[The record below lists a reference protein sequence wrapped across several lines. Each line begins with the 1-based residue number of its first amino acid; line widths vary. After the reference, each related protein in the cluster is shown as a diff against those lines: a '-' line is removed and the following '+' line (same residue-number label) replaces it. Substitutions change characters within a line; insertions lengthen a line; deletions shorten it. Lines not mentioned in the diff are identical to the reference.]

1 MIAGSDRLWL
11 SFGRGLLAAV
21 NPCGF
26 VLLPTYLMYFL
37 GVSGRPGTQRATVRR
52 ALLVSAALSAGFMT
66 VFVIVGGISR
76 LFTNWLNQNAKY
88 VGLLIGLALVI
99 LGIAMLFGY
108 RLPFSTPKLETGKR
122 DQTIASMY
130 VFGLAYAIASIGCT
144 IGPFSATVLGTIDTD
159 GFVQGIVA
167 IVLYGVAMSLLI
179 TTLTVTLALAQG
191 GLLKSLR
198 SGMKYVETA
207 SAIVMIL
214 SGLYLSWYWFN
225 DIRNKYDD
233 DLTGRVL
240 NWQERIAQYIDD
252 NRLVLAIAFAIIVGI
267 ALTYTFV
274 SQRREVKQ
282 NS

>member
-11 SFGRGLLAAV
+11 SFGSGLLAAV

-159 GFVQGIVA
+159 GFVQGIFA

-225 DIRNKYDD
+225 DIRDKYDD
-233 DLTGRVL
+233 NLTGRVL

>member
-11 SFGRGLLAAV
+11 SFGSGLLAAV

-207 SAIVMIL
+207 SAIVMIV

-225 DIRNKYDD
+225 DIRDKYDD
-233 DLTGRVL
+233 NLTGRVL

>member
-1 MIAGSDRLWL
+1 MIASSDRLWL
-11 SFGRGLLAAV
+11 SFGSGLLAAV

-52 ALLVSAALSAGFMT
+52 ALLVSAALSTGFMT

-198 SGMKYVETA
+198 TGMKYVETA

-225 DIRNKYDD
+225 DIRDKYDD

-240 NWQERIAQYIDD
+240 NWQERIAQYIDN
-252 NRLVLAIAFAIIVGI
+252 NRLVLAIVFAIIVGV

>member
-1 MIAGSDRLWL
+1 VIASSDRLWL
-11 SFGRGLLAAV
+11 SFGSGLLAAV

-76 LFTNWLNQNAKY
+76 LFTDWLNQNAKY
-88 VGLLIGLALVI
+88 VALLIGIGLVV

-122 DQTIASMY
+122 DQTIMSMY
-130 VFGLAYAIASIGCT
+130 IFGLAYAIASIGCT
-144 IGPFSATVLGTIDTD
+144 LGPFSATVLGTIDTD
-159 GFVQGIVA
+159 GFFQGIIAV
-167 IVLYGVAMSLLI
+167 VLYGAAMSLLI
-179 TTLTVTLALAQG
+179 STLTVTLALAQG

-198 SGMKYVETA
+198 TGMKYVEIA

-214 SGLYLSWYWFN
+214 SGLYLTWYWFN
-225 DIRNKYDD
+225 DIRDKYDD
-233 DLTGRVL
+233 NLTGRVL

-252 NRLVLAIAFAIIVGI
+252 NRLVLAIVFAVIVSI
-267 ALTYTFV
+267 ALTYTVV
-274 SQRREVKQ
+274 SRRREVTQ

>member
-1 MIAGSDRLWL
+1 MIASSDRLWL
-11 SFGRGLLAAV
+11 SFGSGLLAAV

-76 LFTNWLNQNAKY
+76 LFTDWLNQNAKY
-88 VGLLIGLALVI
+88 LALLIGVALVI

-130 VFGLAYAIASIGCT
+130 IFGLAYAIASIGCT

-159 GFVQGIVA
+159 GFFQGVVA
-167 IVLYGVAMSLLI
+167 IALYGIAMSLLI

-198 SGMKYVETA
+198 TGMKYVETA
-207 SAIVMIL
+207 SAVVMIL

-225 DIRNKYDD
+225 DIRDKYDD

-240 NWQERIAQYIDD
+240 NWQEQIAQYIDN
-252 NRLVLAIAFAIIVGI
+252 NRLVLAIIFAVIVGS

-274 SQRREVKQ
+274 SRRRDLER
-282 NS
+282 SS